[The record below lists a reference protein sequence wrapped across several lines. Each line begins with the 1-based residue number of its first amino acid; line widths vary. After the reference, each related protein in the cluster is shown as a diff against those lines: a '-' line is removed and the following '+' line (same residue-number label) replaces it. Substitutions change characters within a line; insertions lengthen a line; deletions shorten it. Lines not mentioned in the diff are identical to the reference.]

1 MFFKENHTTLF
12 DSHTHLNTPEFDKD
26 IDEVIQRSL
35 DADVEHIVDVAVNFD
50 SSKKSIA
57 LSKKYLGIV
66 FSTVGID
73 PDTVIP
79 SSPMFKQVVEFDSY
93 LHNCFSELYKLIE
106 ENQEFVV
113 GIGETGV
120 DTHWIAQSVLS
131 VSDQESVVNKQL
143 ALLNVHTEL
152 ASHFKLPL
160 TIHSRGYEEE
170 LVESLKGRNLTG
182 VFHSYT
188 GSLETAKKILDAG
201 FGLGI
206 NGIITFKNAQ
216 DMRDMYKELLGGVK
230 INSPEDLY
238 SRNIF
243 LETDAPYLSPS
254 RGERNEPKNIADI
267 FKFIQEN
274 IK

>member
-1 MFFKENHTTLF
+1 MFFDKNHNTLF
-12 DSHTHLNTPEFDKD
+12 DSHSHLNALEFDKD
-26 IDEVIQRSL
+26 IDEVLQRSL
-35 DADVEHIVDVAVNFD
+35 DSEVLHIVDVAVDFD

-57 LSKKYLGIV
+57 LSKKFLGIV

-73 PDTVIP
+73 PET
-79 SSPMFKQVVEFDSY
+79 QVPGSTLYKNVVDFESY
-93 LHNCFSELYKLIE
+93 LHNYFNELFKLVE
-106 ENQEFVV
+106 DNQEFIV

-120 DTHWIAQSVLS
+120 DNYWVKQGAVSVA
-131 VSDQESVVNKQL
+131 DQEESIRKQL
-143 ALLNVHTEL
+143 ALLNIHIEL
-152 ASHFKLPL
+152 ARHFDLPL
-160 TIHSRGYEEE
+160 TLHSRGYESE
-170 LVESLKGRNLTG
+170 LIDCLKGKGVRG

-188 GSLETAKKILDAG
+188 GDLETAKRILDSG

-216 DMRDMYKELLGGVK
+216 AMRDIYKQLLKGTK

-243 LETDAPYLSPS
+243 LETDAPYLSPE
-254 RGERNEPKNIADI
+254 RGERNEPKNISDI

-274 IK
+274 L